1 VTARES
7 DLGSVTI
14 VRTFRSP
21 VAEVFAAWTD
31 PALLRRWLAP
41 PPCEVLEASADAR
54 PGGRYR
60 ILVVDAEGCRHL
72 THGEYRELVPGKRL
86 VKTWVYEGKY
96 SAAGPY
102 STLLTVDFRETGPR
116 STELTLRQ
124 DQLLTSED
132 QERNTEGW
140 RLCLDKLDAL
150 IREEKGVEPA
160 DPRGRRST

>member
-1 VTARES
+1 MTPGES

-31 PALLRRWLAP
+31 ASLLRRWLAP
-41 PPCEVLEASADAR
+41 SPCEVLEASADAR
-54 PGGRYR
+54 PGGRDR
-60 ILVVDAEGCRHL
+60 IVVIDAQGDRHL
-72 THGEYRELVPGKRL
+72 THGEYRELVPGRRL

-96 SAAGPY
+96 SEAGPY
-102 STLLTVDFRETGPR
+102 ATLLTVDFREIAPG

-124 DQLLTSED
+124 DQLLTPED
-132 QERNTEGW
+132 RERNTEGW

-150 IREEKGVEPA
+150 IREKNDAEPV
-160 DPRGRRST
+160 DPHGRRST

>member
-1 VTARES
+1 MTAAA
-7 DLGSVTI
+7 SVTI
-14 VRTFRSP
+14 VRTFASP

-41 PPCEVLEASADAR
+41 SPCEVLEASADAR

-60 ILVVDAEGCRHL
+60 IVVVDAEGDRHL

-102 STLLTVDFRETGPR
+102 STLLTVDFRERGPR

-124 DQLLTSED
+124 DELLTPED
-132 QERNTEGW
+132 RERNKEGW
-140 RLCLDKLDAL
+140 RLCFDKLDTVV
-150 IREEKGVEPA
+150 REKKDAESV
-160 DPRGRRST
+160 DRNVRRST